1 MFYDEYGT
9 KINHGSLI
17 HFTNK
22 RYPAHIRGDRPIV
35 EVVATAYIT
44 EYKGGATMF
53 MLVNGKLFKDK
64 FGIFGFALDDEP
76 CYGVRVL

>member
-9 KINHGSLI
+9 KINQGSLI

-22 RYPAHIRGDRPIV
+22 HYPAHILGDREIV
-35 EVVATAYIT
+35 EAVATAYIT
-44 EYKGGATMF
+44 TYDGVPTMF
-53 MLVNGKLFKDK
+53 MVVNGDLLKDHK
-64 FGIFGFALDDEP
+64 GIFGFELDDEP

>member
-9 KINHGSLI
+9 KINNGSLI

-22 RYPAHIRGDRPIV
+22 HYPAHILGDREVV

-44 EYKGGATMF
+44 EYNNEPTMF
-53 MLVNGKLFKDK
+53 MVVDGQLLKDK
-64 FGIFGFALDDEP
+64 KGVFGFALDGEP